1 LQPDDNIAFFR
12 TATQA
17 VGRNLQQRSLSALE
31 VANDGPGS
39 RSAGGHDAKTG
50 RLCTMTAKESGRSSG
65 RGFASM
71 DAEKQR
77 EIARKG
83 GRAVSRDRAHMAA
96 IGRKGGLEVSKDRQH
111 MAEIGRKGGE
121 EVSQNTA
128 HMAEI
133 GRKGGEEV
141 SQNTAHMAEI
151 GRKGGEA
158 SHGGRKRQHM
168 DGNGQDHE
176 PRDDEELGE
185 EEDL

>member
-1 LQPDDNIAFFR
+1 LINVDQGRERKFAEQSSQQGELIMAGKDN
-12 TATQA
+12 
-17 VGRNLQQRSLSALE
+17 S
-31 VANDGPGS
+31 
-39 RSAGGHDAKTG
+39 
-50 RLCTMTAKESGRSSG
+50 RSSG

-83 GRAVSRDRAHMAA
+83 GKAVSRDRQHMAT
-96 IGRKGGLEVSKDRQH
+96 IGRKGGEEVSKDRHH

-128 HMAEI
+128 HMAAI

-141 SQNTAHMAEI
+141 SQNTSHMAEI

-158 SHGGRKRQHM
+158 SHGGAHRHHPHESENEHGDAEQAED
-168 DGNGQDHE
+168 DGTDSA
-176 PRDDEELGE
+176 
-185 EEDL
+185 EDK